1 MGIESGL
8 NNLLSAGQNLQ
19 QPDLVGKYFA
29 GSQIAQN
36 NQNQRFQNNLLSQ
49 RSNLQERKFNR
60 LEAQDQMQADSL
72 AQQNAAFE
80 SILGNAAQL
89 DDSPDPQHQQVMET
103 LRLQWSSGDRKGAID
118 NYVKS
123 VQTLG
128 EVQTIGSPIV
138 DDQGNVTILVQD
150 ETSEHGISAVSMGMF
165 GKTKTAK
172 DSFGFQ
178 FPGGGSFN
186 MNQPSQGGAQVQTQT
201 DQQGMVPSLTNTVV
215 PPKVGT
221 DGSVIMADQTG
232 ALQGG
237 VVPNSE
243 ADIKRQATDK
253 AFEVKRQQ
261 AKDVS
266 SSAIAIVANVREN
279 INNWNMGTVG
289 AIAGLNPLGTSDRD
303 KLLSIMEPLKANLA
317 LQAMEIAR
325 AGSAVGATGFG
336 ALSEKEL
343 ALLQSTVNALNPNFP
358 DEFWKGLG
366 KVEYHF
372 QRILGA
378 ANGED
383 IGEWNPEVY
392 MNAGSREDYNRNKL
406 DQASQEAKGNPL
418 APSNTP
424 SVGSRATQA
433 TEVIIEVNDE
443 TGQRRMSY
451 DNGQTWEYE

>member
-36 NQNQRFQNNLLSQ
+36 NQNQQFRNNLLDRQ
-49 RSNLQERKFNR
+49 FNMDERKFNL
-60 LEAQDQMQADSL
+60 LEAQE
-72 AQQNAAFE
+72 AQQA
-80 SILGNAAQL
+80 GQL
-89 DDSPDPQHQQVMET
+89 QSLNQKISEYEIQYADNPKVNEALDLLKMQMTTDP
-103 LRLQWSSGDRKGAID
+103 KGA
-118 NYVKS
+118 VES
-123 VQTLG
+123 FASTV
-128 EVQTIGSPIV
+128 
-138 DDQGNVTILVQD
+138 
-150 ETSEHGISAVSMGMF
+150 SAVGQFDIQSAGIDEQGYFIAKGMKDGVPTVVRF
-165 GKTKTAK
+165 NGADNQPMKAQPRAGK

-433 TEVIIEVNDE
+433 AEVIIEVNDE